1 MSYASRQTSY
11 LLGSAGSTLQVLA
24 GWWWDVY
31 SHPLFGKVDP
41 WWNPAYFTLYTGVG
55 IVIFAVWRGLS
66 VRRGQTDL
74 INPVRFTNVSGLKL
88 AGVGSAMQI
97 TAGVWNE
104 IVHLLFLT
112 EPRIA
117 PAHVLLTVGMLT
129 VNLGMIVGLAIE
141 YGMIRREI
149 IVVPKWKLL
158 VTLGCVIL
166 VFASIWLT
174 AALALIYVAGV
185 FRGSSLTWIIAVL
198 LSTAGTLVL
207 VPAKRVLPSLGSA
220 ILIGFVFNAVG
231 YFFLVV
237 YSGVPAFLPLG
248 LIPVALFDFAASS
261 LRCVL
266 KFTHAVLVSSSII
279 GLLSYAT
286 YYPFTFYL
294 FPWSI
299 SLQLSAGAMFIGSI
313 AGALLGHRVYD
324 GLSSIVL
331 GSGVP

>member
-1 MSYASRQTSY
+1 MVGCLLASPIRKGRPLVEPCPFHTIHRSWN
-11 LLGSAGSTLQVLA
+11 SHIRSLA
-24 GWWWDVY
+24 W
-31 SHPLFGKVDP
+31 SF
-41 WWNPAYFTLYTGVG
+41 
-55 IVIFAVWRGLS
+55 
-66 VRRGQTDL
+66 
-74 INPVRFTNVSGLKL
+74 
-88 AGVGSAMQI
+88 
-97 TAGVWNE
+97 
-104 IVHLLFLT
+104 
-112 EPRIA
+112 
-117 PAHVLLTVGMLT
+117 
-129 VNLGMIVGLAIE
+129 
-141 YGMIRREI
+141 
-149 IVVPKWKLL
+149 
-158 VTLGCVIL
+158 
-166 VFASIWLT
+166 
-174 AALALIYVAGV
+174 
-185 FRGSSLTWIIAVL
+185 
-198 LSTAGTLVL
+198 L

-220 ILIGFVFNAVG
+220 ILIGFVFNAVA
-231 YFFLVV
+231 YFFLVI

-313 AGALLGHRVYD
+313 AGALLGQRVYD